1 VANPKTEPLFT
12 LPSDVQKRLTDQK
25 TDIDKAR
32 RAIEVMKSLG
42 MDTKEL
48 EDKIDWAAKVRE
60 TLLKEFV

>member
-1 VANPKTEPLFT
+1 MANPKVEPLFK
-12 LPSDVQKRLTDQK
+12 LPPDVQKRLTDQK